1 VELCHAKHLS
11 LLFLKLGILLYNC
24 FIKCWGVQ
32 MNINKLFR
40 FGLGA
45 GFASLMIC
53 ASPAQSAALLNLINP
68 AAQTNTPFS
77 LSFDAIGSATLISI
91 AGYQVPSFEDVT
103 HNGLFLNGAGPNL
116 LGSTWI
122 FTPAPSGSDTSTFND
137 TTSVPA
143 LSLGGVTVGSYDT
156 YSQIIST
163 TPGHL
168 YTLDFLFSNPSD
180 SGPSGLLVT
189 TDGTPVTSA
198 VPEPSTWAM
207 MILGFAGIG
216 AMTYRRR
223 KSAMLAA

>member
-1 VELCHAKHLS
+1 
-11 LLFLKLGILLYNC
+11 
-24 FIKCWGVQ
+24 

-40 FGLGA
+40 FSLGA

-68 AAQTNTPFS
+68 VAQTNTPFS
-77 LSFDAIGSATLISI
+77 LSFDAIGSATTISI

-116 LGSTWI
+116 LGSSWI
-122 FTPAPSGSDTSTFND
+122 FTPAASGSDTSTFND
-137 TTSVPA
+137 GTSVPA

-163 TPGHL
+163 TPGSL

-180 SGPSGLLVT
+180 NAPSGFLVT